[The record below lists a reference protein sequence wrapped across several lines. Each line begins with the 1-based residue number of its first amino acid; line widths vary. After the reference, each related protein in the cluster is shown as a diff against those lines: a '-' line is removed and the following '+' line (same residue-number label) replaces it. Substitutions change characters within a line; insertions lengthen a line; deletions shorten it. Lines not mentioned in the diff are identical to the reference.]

1 MEFDPVIPGK
11 ATHQCTNTAVTVMD
25 SEEETL
31 DDLQFEGSSDEAE
44 IDEDIL
50 GALEDTLNAEASDAA
65 AEVC

>member
-1 MEFDPVIPGK
+1 
-11 ATHQCTNTAVTVMD
+11 MD

-31 DDLQFEGSSDEAE
+31 DDLQFDGSSDEAD

-50 GALEDTLNAEASDAA
+50 GALEDTLNAEASDG